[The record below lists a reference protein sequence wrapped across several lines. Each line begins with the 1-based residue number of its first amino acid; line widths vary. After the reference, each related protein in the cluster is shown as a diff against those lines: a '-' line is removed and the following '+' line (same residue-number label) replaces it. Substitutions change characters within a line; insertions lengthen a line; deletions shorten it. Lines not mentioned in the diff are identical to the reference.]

1 MSSDRFLLYFE
12 GTQDMWHLEGIRI
25 WSRRCHYY
33 SIVIHYCCHGS
44 DCPVRQNLCCAIDM
58 KSHGCARDKNADTSL
73 PRVQVLCG
81 TSWSGFV
88 LLCNSSLL
96 VGRGSM
102 SDGMMVSD
110 FQAKL
115 TLSKVPVCT
124 MSPVVYIK
132 SNQ

>member
-1 MSSDRFLLYFE
+1 MCPAVICTFRE
-12 GTQDMWHLEGIRI
+12 
-25 WSRRCHYY
+25 RR
-33 SIVIHYCCHGS
+33 VET
-44 DCPVRQNLCCAIDM
+44 N
-58 KSHGCARDKNADTSL
+58 ARDKNADTSL